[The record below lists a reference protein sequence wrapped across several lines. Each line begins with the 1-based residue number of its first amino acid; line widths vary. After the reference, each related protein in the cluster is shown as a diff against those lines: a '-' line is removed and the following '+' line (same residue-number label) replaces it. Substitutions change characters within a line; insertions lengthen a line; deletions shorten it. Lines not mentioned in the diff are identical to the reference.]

1 MKYSRLYL
9 WEFMKKLLTIFISL
23 FISILFCNS
32 CKSSNDLERKIN
44 DVVSNYYNEDESLS
58 FQNYLSYSFNAPVV
72 FQNDAYEFEYQDH
85 KIIVSKEKNVL
96 IENIKKDEDIIYF
109 DNIEKLKK
117 QDLSVGFIAETKEY
131 YAGSNKGGARYKIIN
146 DNKPLSIPLDNGLF
160 AEIIPQYRA
169 FSIESLGVKGDG
181 KDDDSDII
189 NYIFQNIGQ
198 YDVSYLIF
206 ESKEYLCCH
215 NINLYQ
221 NENLSL
227 LGNDSYL
234 VINDQYDDEVYHE
247 FFFSVTS
254 CEKLLFS
261 NINITY
267 NFSETMNGIK
277 TQLGI
282 FNSQNIE
289 FYHCQYVIP
298 ETVLKSLAKDREFTN
313 FDCYTNWENI
323 LINNCQFEN
332 VCDAEA
338 GGSLWIRDFH
348 NLGSKDIKVLNSS
361 FHKIAHDELIAVF
374 MGSIENVLIK
384 NNKFKVE
391 DEGVSSSVMN
401 FSFGSFASSQKA
413 NNIVF
418 ENNEI
423 DCCSTGG
430 LIWVRKATGVKI
442 RKNKIKAHISSKT
455 TDSFRL
461 IEASSN
467 GEETNKIDLIEEN
480 EIIFDS
486 NKKNLDKQ
494 IHIIKNADIVQNN
507 VITTNFR
514 ITDLFLNCNVLN
526 RNVCNINSDS
536 EFIVYNVL
544 KECKNN
550 VFNLNVK
557 IGTVFR
563 YYGCGF
569 SQSINIKNNI
579 IKYNYKENEEDISYI
594 IMLNDMNMN
603 DNIIY
608 FENNIVETD
617 AIGKKSRFLFLAPSD
632 EIQTFYFRNNIVG
645 NYKTPANDYLKN
657 VEVIRS

>member
-1 MKYSRLYL
+1 
-9 WEFMKKLLTIFISL
+9 
-23 FISILFCNS
+23 
-32 CKSSNDLERKIN
+32 
-44 DVVSNYYNEDESLS
+44 
-58 FQNYLSYSFNAPVV
+58 
-72 FQNDAYEFEYQDH
+72 
-85 KIIVSKEKNVL
+85 
-96 IENIKKDEDIIYF
+96 
-109 DNIEKLKK
+109 
-117 QDLSVGFIAETKEY
+117 
-131 YAGSNKGGARYKIIN
+131 
-146 DNKPLSIPLDNGLF
+146 
-160 AEIIPQYRA
+160 
-169 FSIESLGVKGDG
+169 
-181 KDDDSDII
+181 
-189 NYIFQNIGQ
+189 
-198 YDVSYLIF
+198 
-206 ESKEYLCCH
+206 
-215 NINLYQ
+215 
-221 NENLSL
+221 
-227 LGNDSYL
+227 
-234 VINDQYDDEVYHE
+234 
-247 FFFSVTS
+247 
-254 CEKLLFS
+254 
-261 NINITY
+261 
-267 NFSETMNGIK
+267 
-277 TQLGI
+277 
-282 FNSQNIE
+282 
-289 FYHCQYVIP
+289 
-298 ETVLKSLAKDREFTN
+298 
-313 FDCYTNWENI
+313 
-323 LINNCQFEN
+323 
-332 VCDAEA
+332 
-338 GGSLWIRDFH
+338 
-348 NLGSKDIKVLNSS
+348 
-361 FHKIAHDELIAVF
+361 

-461 IEASSN
+461 IEVSSN

-486 NKKNLDKQ
+486 NKKDLDKQ

-507 VITTNFR
+507 VITANFR

-569 SQSINIKNNI
+569 SQNINIKNNI

-603 DNIIY
+603 GNIIY

-632 EIQTFYFRNNIVG
+632 ENQTFYFRNNILG

>member
-1 MKYSRLYL
+1 M
-9 WEFMKKLLTIFISL
+9 
-23 FISILFCNS
+23 
-32 CKSSNDLERKIN
+32 
-44 DVVSNYYNEDESLS
+44 
-58 FQNYLSYSFNAPVV
+58 
-72 FQNDAYEFEYQDH
+72 
-85 KIIVSKEKNVL
+85 
-96 IENIKKDEDIIYF
+96 
-109 DNIEKLKK
+109 
-117 QDLSVGFIAETKEY
+117 
-131 YAGSNKGGARYKIIN
+131 
-146 DNKPLSIPLDNGLF
+146 
-160 AEIIPQYRA
+160 
-169 FSIESLGVKGDG
+169 
-181 KDDDSDII
+181 I
-189 NYIFQNIGQ
+189 NYIFQNVAQ

-247 FFFSVTS
+247 FFFSVAS

-461 IEASSN
+461 IEVSSN

-486 NKKNLDKQ
+486 NKKDLDKQ

-507 VITTNFR
+507 VITANFR

-569 SQSINIKNNI
+569 SQNINIKNNI

-603 DNIIY
+603 GNIIY

-632 EIQTFYFRNNIVG
+632 ENQTFYFRNNILG